1 MTAALAQNPDVEKSP
16 DAMQQSGGG
25 DTIGPYTRE
34 EFLSQIRWFHGYEA
48 PGLII
53 GGFMADMALKRMPK
67 GILYNAISETENCLP
82 DAVQLLTPCTVGNG
96 WLQIIN
102 LGRYALCLYDK
113 HSGVGVRV
121 FVDTEKVRRWPEI
134 AAWFFK
140 EKPKKDQ
147 DTPRLLADILE
158 AGTDI
163 LSLSEVSVNAPSFV
177 RRKKGQIIACPSCGE
192 AFPTAHGNI
201 CRSCQGTNPYQMQ
214 SLPLPQEEPQL
225 SPVPLESALG
235 KKLLHDVTEIEPGVS
250 KGPAFLKGQIIEAG
264 DLCRLQK
271 IGRNQVYVEESAPQG
286 GEWVHE
292 NEAALAFS
300 RALAGP
306 GVEHPIEAREGKIA
320 FTAALD
326 GLFTVDDDR
335 LLAFNMSRDVMCAVR
350 RGFSVVKKGDK
361 LGATRAIPLYLAK
374 NDFQDALSALGQAP
388 VISVLPL
395 KTPDVGILVTGTEV
409 FSGLVK
415 DRFSDVIRA
424 KVEAFGCRVVE
435 SLVVPD
441 ERGAIARGVGELL
454 CAGAGLLVTTAGLSV
469 DPEDLTRKGLI
480 DAGLSDWNYGAAVL
494 PGAMSLVGSIKGVP
508 VAGVPACALYH
519 SRTAFDLILPRL
531 LAGVE
536 VTKKQMAKLGHGG
549 FCLECKTCRF
559 PHCPFF
565 G

>member
-1 MTAALAQNPDVEKSP
+1 MTAAQPQNPADPKSP
-16 DAMQQSGGG
+16 KAEPLGGEE
-25 DTIGPYTRE
+25 TIGPYTRE
-34 EFLSQIRWFHGYEA
+34 EFLAQIRWFHGYEA

-53 GGFMADMALKRMPK
+53 GGFMVDMALKRMPQ
-67 GILYNAISETENCLP
+67 GILFNAISETENCLP
-82 DAVQLLTPCTVGNG
+82 DAIQLLTPCTVGNG

-102 LGRYALCLYDK
+102 LGRYAVSLYDK
-113 HSGVGVRV
+113 HTGLGVRV

-158 AGTDI
+158 AGTGI

-177 RRKKGQIIACPSCGE
+177 RRKKGRIIACPSCGE

-201 CRSCQGTNPYQMQ
+201 CRACQGTNPYKSQT
-214 SLPLPQEEPQL
+214 LPLPHEEPEL
-225 SPVPLESALG
+225 SAVPVENALG
-235 KKLLHDVTEIEPGVS
+235 KRLLHDVTEIEPGVS

-271 IGRNQVYVEESAPQG
+271 IGRSHVYVEESAPATDG
-286 GEWVHE
+286 WVHE

-300 RALAGP
+300 KALAGP
-306 GVEHPIEAREGKIA
+306 GVEHPAEAREGKIA

-335 LLAFNMSRDVMCAVR
+335 LLAFNLSREVMCAVR

-361 LGATRAIPLYLAK
+361 LGATRAIPLYLAR
-374 NDFQDALSALGQAP
+374 NDFQHALTALGQTP
-388 VISVLPL
+388 VLSVLPF

-424 KVEAFGCRVVE
+424 KVEAFGLRVVK

-441 ERGAIARGVGELL
+441 EREAIARGVGELL
-454 CAGAGLLVTTAGLSV
+454 ESGAGLLVTTAGLSV
-469 DPEDLTRKGLI
+469 DPEDLTRKGLM
-480 DAGLSDWNYGAAVL
+480 DAGLSDFQYGAAIL
-494 PGAMSLVGSIKGVP
+494 PGTMSLVGRIGDVQ

-519 SRTAFDLILPRL
+519 SRTAFDLLLPRL

-536 VTKKQMAKLGHGG
+536 ITRTQLAKLGHGG
-549 FCLECKTCRF
+549 FCLECRTCRF
-559 PHCPFF
+559 PSCPF
-565 G
+565 GG

>member
-1 MTAALAQNPDVEKSP
+1 MSAKHAHNSDVPPSQKAVP
-16 DAMQQSGGG
+16 QGDGGE
-25 DTIGPYTRE
+25 TIGTYTRE
-34 EFLSQIRWFHGYEA
+34 EFLAQIRWFHGYEA

-53 GGFMADMALKRMPK
+53 GGFMADMALKQMPQ

-82 DAVQLLTPCTVGNG
+82 DAIQLLTPCTVGNG

-102 LGRYALCLYDK
+102 LGRYALSLYDK
-113 HSGVGVRV
+113 YTGVGVRV

-140 EKPKKDQ
+140 EKPKKEQ

-158 AGTDI
+158 AGKGI
-163 LSLSEVSVNAPSFV
+163 LSLAEVSVNAPSFV

-192 AFPTAHGNI
+192 AFPIAHGNI
-201 CRSCQGTNPYQMQ
+201 CRACQGTNPYQMQ
-214 SLPLPQEEPQL
+214 SLPMQPQAPEL
-225 SPVPLESALG
+225 CPVPVENALG

-271 IGRNQVYVEESAPQG
+271 IGRNHVYVEESAPLTG
-286 GEWVHE
+286 NWVHE

-300 RALAGP
+300 QALAGP
-306 GVEHPIEAREGKIA
+306 GVDHPLEAREGKIA
-320 FTAALD
+320 FTAAFD

-335 LLAFNMSRDVMCAVR
+335 LLAFNMANGVMCAVR
-350 RGFSVVKKGDK
+350 RSFSVVKKGDK
-361 LGATRAIPLYLAK
+361 LGATRAIPLFLARC
-374 NDFQDALSALGQAP
+374 DFQNAMDALGREPLL
-388 VISVLPL
+388 SVLPF

-424 KVEAFGCRVVE
+424 KVEYFGCRVGK

-441 ERGAIARGVGELL
+441 NREAIARGVGELL
-454 CAGAGLLVTTAGLSV
+454 ESGAGLIVTTAGLSV
-469 DPEDLTRKGLI
+469 DPEDLTRKGLM
-480 DAGLSDWNYGAAVL
+480 DAGLTDFLYGAAVL
-494 PGAMSLVGSIKGVP
+494 PGTMSLVGRIGDVS

-519 SRTAFDLILPRL
+519 SRTAFDLLLPRL
-531 LAGVE
+531 LAGVKI
-536 VTKKQMAKLGHGG
+536 TKTQLAKIGHGG

-559 PHCPFF
+559 PICPF
-565 G
+565 GG

>member
-1 MTAALAQNPDVEKSP
+1 MTA
-16 DAMQQSGGG
+16 DAYNSIASNTPSAEPSAVAEGG
-25 DTIGPYTRE
+25 IGPYSRE
-34 EFLSQIRWFHGYEA
+34 EFLAQIRWFHGYEA

-53 GGFMADMALKRMPK
+53 GGFMVDMALKRMPK

-102 LGRYALCLYDK
+102 LGRYAVCLYDK
-113 HSGVGVRV
+113 HTGVGVRV

-140 EKPKKDQ
+140 EKPKEVQ

-158 AGTDI
+158 AGTGI

-177 RRKKGQIIACPSCGE
+177 RRKKGQILACPSCGE

-201 CRSCQGTNPYQMQ
+201 CRACLGTNPYKSQ
-214 SLPLPQEEPQL
+214 SLPQLQEAPEL
-225 SPVPLESALG
+225 SPVPVENALG
-235 KKLLHDVTEIEPGVS
+235 KRLLHDVTEIEPGVS

-271 IGRNQVYVEESAPQG
+271 IGRNQVYVEESAPASDG
-286 GEWVHE
+286 WVHE

-300 RALAGP
+300 KKLAGP
-306 GVEHPIEAREGKIA
+306 GVEHPAEAREGKIA
-320 FTAALD
+320 FSAALD

-335 LLAFNMSRDVMCAVR
+335 LLAFNMNNGVMCAVR

-361 LGATRAIPLYLAK
+361 LGATRAIPLYLAQ
-374 NDFQDALSALGQAP
+374 NDFQDALTALGQAP
-388 VISVLPL
+388 VLSVLPF

-424 KVEAFGCRVVE
+424 KVEAFGCRVVK

-441 ERGAIARGVGELL
+441 ERDAIASGVGELL
-454 CAGAGLLVTTAGLSV
+454 ESGAGLLVTTAGLSV
-469 DPEDLTRKGLI
+469 DPEDLTRKGLM
-480 DAGLSDWNYGAAVL
+480 DAGMADYLYGAAVL
-494 PGAMSLVGSIKGVP
+494 PGAMSLVGNIKGVP

-519 SRTAFDLILPRL
+519 SRTAFDLLLPRL

-536 VTKKQMAKLGHGG
+536 ITRTQLARLGHGG
-549 FCLECKTCRF
+549 FCLECRTCRF
-559 PHCPFF
+559 PHCPF
-565 G
+565 GG